1 MQRYFTKEKNWDEK
15 YVYIVGDDAHH
26 INRVMRMK
34 IGERIICNHPDERAA
49 ICEIIDISKEAV
61 KVEII
66 EWIDEDAEL
75 PVSITIAQGL
85 PKGNKLEIILQKGTE
100 LGANNFILFEGDR
113 SIAKWDKKKSD
124 QKLNRYRKIVKEAS
138 EQCHRNKIPEIDVI
152 PLQTILENGSDYDI
166 MMYAYEEE
174 AKKINFHPSLRLYL
188 PLNQVKRR
196 LYLSDLKVDFQNVEV
211 DLFHKYDCQAIRLG
225 ARILRTETASLYALA
240 SVSYHFEE
248 LRCHECQQSHSIH

>member
-174 AKKINFHPSLRLYL
+174 AKKDQFSSFA
-188 PLNQVKRR
+188 KA
-196 LYLSDLKVDFQNVEV
+196 LSSIKPGQKAIIFIGPEGGFSEREA

>member
-66 EWIDEDAEL
+66 EWIDDNAEL

-174 AKKINFHPSLRLYL
+174 AKKDQFSSFA
-188 PLNQVKRR
+188 KA
-196 LYLSDLKVDFQNVEV
+196 LSSIKPGQKAIIFIGPEGGFSEREV